1 MKNAN
6 VPKKILLF
14 ALLSLPFVLAAC
26 GINPANVDSNGTPNN
41 PNSAPQAT
49 QADKQTLDLSNQ
61 GLTSLPIDITNNT
74 KVTKLILSNN
84 ALASLPSQIG
94 KMSNLQELYLDNNR
108 LNGSLVAEI
117 RQMPK
122 LRILKAND
130 NNLTGIPAEI
140 GQLTKLETIDFSN
153 NQLDSMPMEI
163 KNIRNNLKTFNLSG
177 NRYTAQQI
185 NDLKAILPDTQ
196 IIY

>member
-1 MKNAN
+1 
-6 VPKKILLF
+6 
-14 ALLSLPFVLAAC
+14 
-26 GINPANVDSNGTPNN
+26 
-41 PNSAPQAT
+41 
-49 QADKQTLDLSNQ
+49 
-61 GLTSLPIDITNNT
+61 
-74 KVTKLILSNN
+74 
-84 ALASLPSQIG
+84 
-94 KMSNLQELYLDNNR
+94 
-108 LNGSLVAEI
+108 VAEI